1 MSTPVTSISVLGQ
14 EFKSVVELQAFVQA
28 QHKMIAQLTQRNK
41 ELENEVKKHN
51 SESSLVSLDKSST
64 NATVCNIN
72 DEEIIVRCQIKQ
84 LKDIALTQPL
94 TLEEAKKLDIYCKIL
109 NTLENKPKN
118 NQIDVSKIP
127 TKDLLKQLKE
137 LEENERR

>member
-14 EFKSVVELQAFVQA
+14 EFKSVVELQAFIQA
-28 QHKMIAQLTQRNK
+28 QHKMIAELTQKNK
-41 ELENEVKKHN
+41 ELENAVKKQN
-51 SESSLVSLDKSST
+51 NESALVSLDKSST